1 MACAELQPS
10 RGVRRARY
18 LDAYRQEP
26 DRPGVP
32 PVASPQQGALQEPG
46 PPASRPPRAQADA
59 ARPVALAQP
68 AQQVRPEPSPALV
81 LLRVPRE
88 RWV

>member
-10 RGVRRARY
+10 RGARRARY

-32 PVASPQQGALQEPG
+32 PVASRQSGALQQPG
-46 PPASRPPRAQADA
+46 SPASRPRRAQVDA
-59 ARPVALAQP
+59 ARPVAL

-81 LLRVPRE
+81 LLRAPRE